1 MVETWMYSAAANPA
15 TPIEILESLLQIRE
29 CRFHLAS
36 NSSSTP
42 KMLDL
47 LSEPDAFDSD
57 DEQNSGFSQVLNNP
71 NTTQESMLKILKH
84 HPELERNL
92 AFNPNCPPQIMKRL
106 ELSQDPFVLSC
117 LRGNPVSP
125 RKFLAKSVEEIMA
138 LNTWEEVTDY
148 YRMGKNPSLL
158 VNEMERLTQHPVYQ
172 VRDYVAQN
180 KNAAPEILKSLVSDE
195 NDWVRRSVSGNP
207 NSTLEILELLAHDT
221 SRLKPSWGLDTSNNV
236 ARFVYHGVMNHPNC
250 SQELKDFIETLDWK
264 ARNLQ

>member
-1 MVETWMYSAAANPA
+1 MVASWMYSAAASPN
-15 TPIEILESLLQIRE
+15 TPVEILESLLQFPE
-29 CRFHLAS
+29 CRYHLA
-36 NSSSTP
+36 NNPSSTP
-42 KMLDL
+42 KMLDF

-57 DEQNSGFSQVLNNP
+57 DEPNSGFSHVLSNL

-84 HPELERNL
+84 RPELERNL
-92 AFNPNCPPQIMKRL
+92 AFNPNCPSQVMNRL

-117 LRGNPVSP
+117 LRQNPVTS
-125 RKFLAKSVEEIMA
+125 RKFLAKAVEEIMS
-138 LNTWEEVTDY
+138 LKTWNEVTDY
-148 YRMGKNPSLL
+148 YTMGKNPSLL
-158 VNEMERLTQHPVYQ
+158 VKEMERLTQHPVYQ

-180 KNAAPEILKSLVSDE
+180 KKATPEILKSLVSDE

-207 NSTLEILELLAHDT
+207 NSTLEILQLLAHDT